1 MEPSPNNP
9 RHDASQAQAPPVDAP
24 AMEASRTPTQPTQAY
39 ARSRSAG
46 RNESDGDKAGDERRP
61 QRMRQPAIGGVDASP
76 TNFSGVEAS
85 GTQLR
90 GDVQSFAPRAS
101 SVASS
106 DTQVQSNPVDEWN
119 ARLNSYGGY
128 GYAGAMDASR
138 GFHCPGQQ
146 QWTQP
151 YGYGGYGAQAAYPQ
165 TQHYGSGFPQQPPYG
180 NKYTDTS
187 GAHWVWNQYM
197 GTYEPDL
204 AEEAAGYSLPSDAGS
219 VSQSAGSL
227 NAAMLNMQTGP
238 GWQVSAAQPAPLALG
253 PKPAHVK
260 LLTSVVRLCPSARLF
275 VRPLPKPIQTK
286 PLLELDV
293 SSSIHFALP
302 TSSMRGRIC
311 KSTRLERDG

>member
-1 MEPSPNNP
+1 MEVTSLVDINAARPTLEGHRLFFKYKRANIRPIVMEPSPDNP
-9 RHDASQAQAPPVDAP
+9 RHDASQAQAPPVDAS

-46 RNESDGDKAGDERRP
+46 RNESDGDEAGDKRRP

-76 TNFSGVEAS
+76 NNFSGVEAS

-90 GDVQSFAPRAS
+90 GDVPSFAPRAT

-119 ARLNSYGGY
+119 ARLNSYGGC

-138 GFHCPGQQ
+138 GFHCPEQQQ

-165 TQHYGSGFPQQPPYG
+165 TQLYGSGFPQQPPYG

-219 VSQSAGSL
+219 ASQSASSL
-227 NAAMLNMQTGP
+227 NAAMLNMKAGP
-238 GWQVSAAQPAPLALG
+238 GTWQVSTARAA
-253 PKPAHVK
+253 
-260 LLTSVVRLCPSARLF
+260 CAR
-275 VRPLPKPIQTK
+275 P
-286 PLLELDV
+286 
-293 SSSIHFALP
+293 
-302 TSSMRGRIC
+302 
-311 KSTRLERDG
+311 